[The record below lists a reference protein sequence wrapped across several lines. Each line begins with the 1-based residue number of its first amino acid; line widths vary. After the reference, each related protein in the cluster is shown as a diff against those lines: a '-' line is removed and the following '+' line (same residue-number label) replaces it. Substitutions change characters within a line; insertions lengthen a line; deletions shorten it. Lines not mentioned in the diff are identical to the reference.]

1 MVVPHGLPGR
11 GRVPAGRG
19 RGRVRAGRRLRVV
32 PRGRPGRR
40 GGGRRPVHVRHRFR
54 HRHADRS
61 RRAAGGRRR
70 ARRGQVQERGRP
82 HVGHDEHARKVLQR
96 VRVLRPSAARA
107 RRVRRRPGRRV
118 RVVPAVLVLERDPG
132 RRRGRRTSSGDR
144 PGQRGARRLSRGR
157 RTGVPGRR
165 TRAAGA
171 PQVGR
176 PARAVVQRQGRR
188 RGDIVR

>member
-1 MVVPHGLPGR
+1 MVVPDGLPER

-32 PRGRPGRR
+32 PRGRPERR
-40 GGGRRPVHVRHRFR
+40 GGGRRPIHVRHRFR
-54 HRHADRS
+54 HGHADRS
-61 RRAAGGRRR
+61 GAERR

-144 PGQRGARRLSRGR
+144 PGQRGAGRLSRGR

-176 PARAVVQRQGRR
+176 PARAVVQRQGRC
-188 RGDIVR
+188 RGDTVR

>member
-1 MVVPHGLPGR
+1 MVVPHGLPER

-32 PRGRPGRR
+32 PRGRPERR
-40 GGGRRPVHVRHRFR
+40 GGGRRPIHVRHRFR

-61 RRAAGGRRR
+61 PAAGGRRR

-96 VRVLRPSAARA
+96 VRVLRPSGART

-118 RVVPAVLVLERDPG
+118 CVVPAVLVLERDPG
-132 RRRGRRTSSGDR
+132 RRRGRRTSSSDR

-157 RTGVPGRR
+157 RTGVLGRR

-176 PARAVVQRQGRR
+176 PAWAVVQRQGRWP
-188 RGDIVR
+188 G